1 MRKTDLCTVAAA
13 GLLILLG
20 SSVETAAQPSPPGS
34 DATAKV
40 YGSSR
45 EYRWTFYVPVMTLER
60 HEIFV
65 QAPATTVRSRRWD
78 YEVPALRAERFKL
91 GQVAEFRCKY
101 MDWRLPNECRTV
113 WHDVY
118 ADLPVL
124 AMQKSHVDYDVA
136 EMAWQERRIRVD
148 LPRWTWTEQTLI
160 VAVPAFEAEEVPQPG
175 WSQAPGVML
184 ARESIE
190 RARATL
196 NSHEAATVEI
206 MDDVIAALNSSI
218 ASVEAEGADPH
229 KLTAADG
236 TIIDL
241 GAVRQALLDQKAQ
254 ELDRFARVRG
264 ELGNLNAAGRARR
277 DARAV
282 LP

>member
-1 MRKTDLCTVAAA
+1 MRKTALFIVAAA
-13 GLLILLG
+13 GLLIAFRSG
-20 SSVETAAQPSPPGS
+20 FETATAQALPPAA

-40 YGSSR
+40 YGGSR

-60 HEIFV
+60 REIVV
-65 QAPATTVRSRRWD
+65 QAPATTMRSRRWD
-78 YEVPALRAERFKL
+78 YEIPALRAQRFKL
-91 GQVAEFRCKY
+91 GQVAELSCKY

-124 AMQKSHVDYDVA
+124 AMQKDHVNYDVA
-136 EMAWQERRIRVD
+136 EVAVQERRIRFDV
-148 LPRWTWTEQTLI
+148 PYWTWTEQTLI
-160 VAVPAFEAEEVPQPG
+160 VAVPAFYAEEVPQRG
-175 WSQAPGVML
+175 WSQASDVVL

-196 NSHEAATVEI
+196 DSREAATKKI
-206 MDDVIAALNSSI
+206 MDDAIAALDSSI
-218 ASVEAEGADPH
+218 ASVEAEGANPK
-229 KLTAADG
+229 KLDAADG

-241 GAVRQALLDQKAQ
+241 GAARQALLEQKAQ

-264 ELGNLNAAGRARR
+264 ELDSAVRAAG
-277 DARAV
+277 
-282 LP
+282 L

>member
-1 MRKTDLCTVAAA
+1 MRKTALFIVAAA
-13 GLLILLG
+13 GLLIAFRSG
-20 SSVETAAQPSPPGS
+20 FETATAQALPPAA

-40 YGSSR
+40 YGGSR
-45 EYRWTFYVPVMTLER
+45 EYRWTFYVPVMTFER
-60 HEIFV
+60 REIVV

-78 YEVPALRAERFKL
+78 YEIPAFRAQRFKL
-91 GQVAEFRCKY
+91 GQVAEFTCKY

-124 AMQKSHVDYDVA
+124 AMQKEHLDYDVA
-136 EMAWQERRIRVD
+136 EVAVQERRIRFDV
-148 LPRWTWTEQTLI
+148 PYWTWTEQTLI
-160 VAVPAFEAEEVPQPG
+160 VAVPAFYAEQVPQPG
-175 WSQAPGVML
+175 WSQASDVVL

-196 NSHEAATVEI
+196 DSREAATKKI
-206 MDDVIAALNSSI
+206 MDDAIAALDSSI
-218 ASVEAEGADPH
+218 ASIEAEGANPK
-229 KLTAADG
+229 KLDAADG

-241 GAVRQALLDQKAQ
+241 GAARQALLEQKAQ

-264 ELGNLNAAGRARR
+264 ELDSAVRATR

-282 LP
+282 SP

>member
-1 MRKTDLCTVAAA
+1 MRKTDLCIVAAA
-13 GLLILLG
+13 GLLIALG
-20 SSVETAAQPSPPGS
+20 SSFETVRAQPSPAVS

-45 EYRWTFYVPVMTLER
+45 EYRWTFYVPVLTLER

-78 YEVPALRAERFKL
+78 YEVPGLRGERFKL
-91 GQVAEFRCKY
+91 GQVAEFDCKY

-124 AMQKSHVDYDVA
+124 TMQKRHVDYDVA
-136 EMAWQERRIRVD
+136 EWAWQERRIRFDV
-148 LPRWTWTEQTLI
+148 PHWTWTEQTLI
-160 VAVPAFEAEEVPQPG
+160 VGVPAFDAEEVPQPG
-175 WSQAPGVML
+175 WSQATDVVL

-196 NSHEAATVEI
+196 DSSEAATVKI
-206 MDDVIAALNSSI
+206 MDDAIAALNSSI

-229 KLTAADG
+229 KLTAVDG
-236 TIIDL
+236 TKIDL
-241 GAVRQALLDQKAQ
+241 GATRQALLDQWAQ
-254 ELDRFARVRG
+254 ELDRFARVRN
-264 ELGNLNAAGRARR
+264 ELNAAVRARR
-277 DARAV
+277 GARA
-282 LP
+282 LSP

>member
-1 MRKTDLCTVAAA
+1 MRKTDLCIVAAA
-13 GLLILLG
+13 GLLILLR
-20 SSVETAAQPSPPGS
+20 SSFETARAQPAPPAF

-60 HEIFV
+60 REIVV
-65 QAPATTVRSRRWD
+65 QALATTVRSRRWN
-78 YEVPALRAERFKL
+78 YEIPALRAERFKL
-91 GQVAEFRCKY
+91 GQVAEFHCKY

-113 WHDVY
+113 WHNVY

-124 AMQKSHVDYDVA
+124 AMQKDHVDYDVV
-136 EMAWQERRIRVD
+136 EWAWQERRILFDV
-148 LPRWTWTEQTLI
+148 PRWTWTEQTLI
-160 VAVPAFEAEEVPQPG
+160 VAVPAFDAEEVPQPG
-175 WSQAPGVML
+175 WSQTRDVMP

-196 NSHEAATVEI
+196 DSREATAVKI
-206 MDDVIAALNSSI
+206 IDDAIAALNSSI
-218 ASVEAEGADPH
+218 ASVEAEGADPR
-229 KLTAADG
+229 KLTAVDG
-236 TIIDL
+236 TMIDL
-241 GAVRQALLDQKAQ
+241 GATRQALLDQKAQ

-264 ELGNLNAAGRARR
+264 ELNVIVRATR

-282 LP
+282 SP

>member
-1 MRKTDLCTVAAA
+1 MRKTALFIVAAA
-13 GLLILLG
+13 GLLIAFRSG
-20 SSVETAAQPSPPGS
+20 FETATAQALPPAA

-40 YGSSR
+40 YGGSR
-45 EYRWTFYVPVMTLER
+45 EYRWTFYVPVMTFER
-60 HEIFV
+60 REIVV

-78 YEVPALRAERFKL
+78 YEIPALRAQRFKL
-91 GQVAEFRCKY
+91 GQVAEFTCKY

-124 AMQKSHVDYDVA
+124 TMQNEHLDYDVA
-136 EMAWQERRIRVD
+136 EVAVQERRIRFDV
-148 LPRWTWTEQTLI
+148 PHWTWTEQTLI
-160 VAVPAFEAEEVPQPG
+160 VALPAFYAEEVPQPG
-175 WSQAPGVML
+175 WSQASDVVL

-196 NSHEAATVEI
+196 DSREAATKKI
-206 MDDVIAALNSSI
+206 MDDAIAALDSSI
-218 ASVEAEGADPH
+218 ASVEAEGANPK
-229 KLTAADG
+229 KLDAADG

-241 GAVRQALLDQKAQ
+241 GAARQALLEQKAQ

-264 ELGNLNAAGRARR
+264 ELDSAVRATR

-282 LP
+282 SP

>member
-1 MRKTDLCTVAAA
+1 MRKTDFCIVAAA
-13 GLLILLG
+13 GLLIALG
-20 SSVETAAQPSPPGS
+20 SSFETARAQPSPPVS

-60 HEIFV
+60 REIFV

-78 YEVPALRAERFKL
+78 YEVPGLRAERFKL
-91 GQVAEFRCKY
+91 GQVAEFTCKY

-124 AMQKSHVDYDVA
+124 TMQKRHADYDVA
-136 EMAWQERRIRVD
+136 EWGWQERRIRFDV
-148 LPRWTWTEQTLI
+148 PHWTWTEQTLI
-160 VAVPAFEAEEVPQPG
+160 VAVPALEEAPPPG
-175 WSQAPGVML
+175 WSQAKDVVL

-196 NSHEAATVEI
+196 DSREATTVKI
-206 MDDVIAALNSSI
+206 MDDAIAALNSSI
-218 ASVEAEGADPH
+218 ASVEAEGADPR
-229 KLTAADG
+229 KLTTVDG
-236 TIIDL
+236 TNLDL
-241 GAVRQALLDQKAQ
+241 GAARQALLEQKAQ

-264 ELGNLNAAGRARR
+264 ELVRATRE
-277 DARAV
+277 ARAAS
-282 LP
+282 P

>member
-1 MRKTDLCTVAAA
+1 MRKTALFIVAA
-13 GLLILLG
+13 GLLMAFRSG
-20 SSVETAAQPSPPGS
+20 FETATAQALPPAG

-40 YGSSR
+40 YGGSR

-60 HEIFV
+60 REIV
-65 QAPATTVRSRRWD
+65 MRAPATTLRSRRWN
-78 YEVPALRAERFKL
+78 YEVPALRAQRFKL
-91 GQVAEFRCKY
+91 GQVAEFTCKY

-124 AMQKSHVDYDVA
+124 TMQKEHLDYDVA
-136 EMAWQERRIRVD
+136 EVAVQERRIRFDV
-148 LPRWTWTEQTLI
+148 PYWTWTEQTLI
-160 VAVPAFEAEEVPQPG
+160 VAVPAFYAEEVPQPG
-175 WSQAPGVML
+175 WSQASDVVR

-196 NSHEAATVEI
+196 DSREAATTKI
-206 MDDVIAALNSSI
+206 MDDAIAALSSSI
-218 ASVEAEGADPH
+218 ASVEAEGADPR
-229 KLTAADG
+229 KLKAADG

-241 GAVRQALLDQKAQ
+241 GAAREALLEQKAQ

-264 ELGNLNAAGRARR
+264 ELDSAVRATR
-277 DARAV
+277 DSRAV
-282 LP
+282 SP

>member
-1 MRKTDLCTVAAA
+1 MRKTDVFIVAAS
-13 GLLILLG
+13 GLLIALG
-20 SSVETAAQPSPPGS
+20 VSFATARAQALPPAS

-40 YGSSR
+40 YGGTR

-60 HEIFV
+60 REIVV
-65 QAPATTVRSRRWD
+65 QAPATTVRSRHWD

-91 GQVAEFRCKY
+91 GQVAEFTCKY
-101 MDWRLPNECRTV
+101 MDWRLPNECRTI

-124 AMQKSHVDYDVA
+124 TMQKSHVDYDVA
-136 EMAWQERRIRVD
+136 EVAWQERRIRFDV
-148 LPRWTWTEQTLI
+148 PHWTWSEQTLI
-160 VAVPAFEAEEVPQPG
+160 VAVPAFDVEEVPQPG
-175 WSQAPGVML
+175 WSQASDVVL

-196 NSHEAATVEI
+196 DWHQAAAVKI
-206 MDDVIAALNSSI
+206 MDDAIAALDSSI
-218 ASVEAEGADPH
+218 AAAEAEGADPM
-229 KLTAADG
+229 KLKAADG
-236 TIIDL
+236 TMIDL
-241 GAVRQALLDQKAQ
+241 GAARAALLDQKAQ

-264 ELGNLNAAGRARR
+264 ELAAVRTTC
-277 DARAV
+277 DKRAV